1 MLDYLT
7 SCGIMFTEEVSSM
20 RFILKGLS
28 VVVKVAVFIVGIA
41 VLVKLG
47 IKYLEKRGIIKTEW
61 IIKKTSAGR
70 CVKWVMS
77 IKDKVLLS
85 FQL

>member
-1 MLDYLT
+1 MKY
-7 SCGIMFTEEVSSM
+7 
-20 RFILKGLS
+20 ILKGLS
-28 VVVKVAVFIVGIA
+28 VISKIAVFIAGVA
-41 VLVKLG
+41 VLLKLVM
-47 IKYLEKRGIIKTEW
+47 KYLEKREIIKTEW
-61 IIKKTSAGR
+61 IIKKTTAGR

>member
-1 MLDYLT
+1 MK
-7 SCGIMFTEEVSSM
+7 
-20 RFILKGLS
+20 FIFKMLS
-28 VVVKVAVFIVGIA
+28 VLAKVAIFVAGVV

-47 IKYLEKRGIIKTEW
+47 INYLEKRGIIKTEW
-61 IIKKTSAGR
+61 ILQKTPTGKGVR
-70 CVKWVMS
+70 WVMS